1 MKAYSL
7 DLRQRVVAAVT
18 GGLSRAEALRIFQIS
33 QSTVTRYLN
42 QQRTSDSLLARP
54 HAGGPQPAIPSTQ
67 HHALAALVAADPDA
81 TLAHLCQVW
90 AQQTGVRV
98 SQATMCR
105 TLATIGLPRKKE
117 PDRSRA

>member
-7 DLRQRVVAAVT
+7 DLRHRVVAAVT
-18 GGLSRAEALRIFQIS
+18 GGVSRAEVLRIFQIS
-33 QSTVTRYLN
+33 QSTLTRYLK
-42 QQRTSDSLLARP
+42 QHRTSDSLAARP

-67 HHALAALVAADPDA
+67 HQALADLVAADPDA
-81 TLAHLCQVW
+81 TLAHLCNVW

-105 TLATIGLPRKKE
+105 TLATIGLPRKK
-117 PDRSRA
+117 RV

>member
-18 GGLSRAEALRIFQIS
+18 EGLSRADVLRIFQIS
-33 QSTVTRYLN
+33 QSTLTRYLK
-42 QQRTSDSLLARP
+42 QHRTSDSLAARP

-67 HHALAALVAADPDA
+67 HPALADLVAAGPDA
-81 TLAHLCQVW
+81 TLAHLCDAW

-105 TLATIGLPRKKE
+105 TLATIGLPRKK
-117 PDRSRA
+117 RA

>member
-18 GGLSRAEALRIFQIS
+18 EGLARAEVLRIFQIS
-33 QSTVTRYLN
+33 QSTLTRYLK
-42 QQRTSDSLLARP
+42 QHRTSDSLVARP

-67 HHALAALVAADPDA
+67 HHALADLVAADPDA
-81 TLAHLCQVW
+81 TLAHLCNAW

-105 TLATIGLPRKKE
+105 TLASIGLPRKK
-117 PDRSRA
+117 RV